1 MRTHQCAIGVFA
13 LFLATGCSS
22 TASKPAYTA
31 FEGLP
36 IPKGLAYQPA
46 DSTIIETQDIKAGR
60 VIYRGRIEPESL
72 AQSMRSTLEAD
83 GWRLVGSTLSA
94 QSGSTQ
100 FYDKS
105 GMSLQ
110 VRIWEGGAFS
120 WYTYVELAAIE
131 TTASRPASG
140 QMSVPGHEAI
150 PRIVPAPA
158 VTPAPSAV
166 PAPGLAPAQMPSAAV
181 EPVTP
186 GTTVT
191 R

>member
-1 MRTHQCAIGVFA
+1 MKTHQCAIGVFA
-13 LFLATGCSS
+13 LLLATGCAS
-22 TASKPAYTA
+22 TAPKPAYTA

-36 IPKGLAYQPA
+36 VPKGLEYRPA

-94 QSGSTQ
+94 QSGSAQ
-100 FYDKS
+100 LYEKS

-110 VRIWEGGAFS
+110 VRIWEGGIFS

-131 TTASRPASG
+131 MSASRPTS
-140 QMSVPGHEAI
+140 GHETI
-150 PRIVPAPA
+150 PKIVPAPA
-158 VTPAPSAV
+158 VTPVPSAV
-166 PAPGLAPAQMPSAAV
+166 PAPSLAPMPSASV
-181 EPVTP
+181 ESVTP
-186 GTTVT
+186 ASAVT

>member
-1 MRTHQCAIGVFA
+1 MKTHQCAIGVFA
-13 LFLATGCSS
+13 LLLATGCAS

-36 IPKGLAYQPA
+36 IPKGLEYQPA
-46 DSTIIETQDIKAGR
+46 DSTIIETHDIKAGR
-60 VIYRGRIEPESL
+60 VIYRGRIEPASL

-83 GWRLVGSTLSA
+83 GWRLIGSTLSA

-100 FYDKS
+100 LYEKS

-131 TTASRPASG
+131 MTASRPTSG
-140 QMSVPGHEAI
+140 YAPVPAPEAI
-150 PRIVPAPA
+150 PKIVPAPA
-158 VTPAPSAV
+158 VTPVPSVA
-166 PAPGLAPAQMPSAAV
+166 PAPGLTPMPSASA

-186 GTTVT
+186 AITVT

>member
-1 MRTHQCAIGVFA
+1 MRTYQCAIGVFA
-13 LFLATGCSS
+13 LLFATGCASS
-22 TASKPAYTA
+22 ASKPAYTA

-36 IPKGLAYQPA
+36 IPKGLEYQPA
-46 DSTIIETQDIKAGR
+46 DSTIIETHDIKAGR
-60 VIYRGRIEPESL
+60 VMYRGRIEPESL

-100 FYDKS
+100 LYDKS

-131 TTASRPASG
+131 MTASRPTSG
-140 QMSVPGHEAI
+140 Y
-150 PRIVPAPA
+150 APA
-158 VTPAPSAV
+158 LTPV
-166 PAPGLAPAQMPSAAV
+166 PSAAPV
-181 EPVTP
+181 PGLTPTPSASAEPVTP
-186 GTTVT
+186 PVT
-191 R
+191 IMR

>member
-1 MRTHQCAIGVFA
+1 MRTYQCAIGVFA
-13 LFLATGCSS
+13 LLFATGCSS

-36 IPKGLAYQPA
+36 IPKGLEYQPA
-46 DSTIIETQDIKAGR
+46 DSTIIETHDIKAGR
-60 VIYRGRIEPESL
+60 VMYRGRIEPESL

-100 FYDKS
+100 LYDKS

-131 TTASRPASG
+131 MTASRPTSG
-140 QMSVPGHEAI
+140 YAPVPAHEAI
-150 PRIVPAPA
+150 PKIVPAPA
-158 VTPAPSAV
+158 PPVTPSAAPV
-166 PAPGLAPAQMPSAAV
+166 PSLTPMPSASA

-186 GTTVT
+186 PVMIT

>member
-13 LFLATGCSS
+13 LLLATGCAS

-36 IPKGLAYQPA
+36 VPKGLEYRSA
-46 DSTIIETQDIKAGR
+46 DSTIIETQDVKAGR

-72 AQSMRSTLEAD
+72 AQSMRATLEAE
-83 GWRLVGSTLSA
+83 GWRLMGSTFSA

-100 FYDKS
+100 AYEKS
-105 GMSLQ
+105 GMTLQ
-110 VRIWEGGAFS
+110 VRIWEGGPFS
-120 WYTYVELAAIE
+120 WYTYVEMAAIE
-131 TTASRPASG
+131 MTTSRATPGLAP
-140 QMSVPGHEAI
+140 VPGPEGI
-150 PRIVPAPA
+150 PKIVPAPA
-158 VTPAPSAV
+158 VTPVPSAA
-166 PAPGLAPAQMPSAAV
+166 PAPGLAPRPSASV

-186 GTTVT
+186 AITIT

>member
-13 LFLATGCSS
+13 LLLATGCGS

-36 IPKGLAYQPA
+36 VPKGLEYRPA

-72 AQSMRSTLEAD
+72 AQSMRATLEAD
-83 GWRLVGSTLSA
+83 GWRLVGSTFSA

-100 FYDKS
+100 LYDKS

-131 TTASRPASG
+131 TTAGRPVSSQAP
-140 QMSVPGHEAI
+140 VPS
-150 PRIVPAPA
+150 PAPA
-158 VTPAPSAV
+158 LTPAPS
-166 PAPGLAPAQMPSAAV
+166 LAPMPSAAA

>member
-13 LFLATGCSS
+13 LLLATGCASS
-22 TASKPAYTA
+22 ASKPAYMA

-36 IPKGLAYQPA
+36 VPKGLQYRPA

-60 VIYRGRIEPESL
+60 VIYRGRIEQESL
-72 AQSMRSTLEAD
+72 AQSMRATLEAD
-83 GWRLVGSTLSA
+83 GWRLVGSTFSA

-100 FYDKS
+100 LYDKS

-110 VRIWEGGAFS
+110 VRIWEGGLFS

-140 QMSVPGHEAI
+140 QAPVPGPEAI
-150 PRIVPAPA
+150 PKIVPAPG
-158 VTPAPSAV
+158 VTPVPSAV
-166 PAPGLAPAQMPSAAV
+166 PAPSLVPMPSAAA
-181 EPVTP
+181 EPLTP
-186 GTTVT
+186 ATTIT

>member
-1 MRTHQCAIGVFA
+1 MKTYQCAIGVFA
-13 LFLATGCSS
+13 LLLTTGCAS

-36 IPKGLAYQPA
+36 VPKGLAYRPD
-46 DSTIIETQDIKAGR
+46 DSTIIETQDVKAGR

-72 AQSMRSTLEAD
+72 AHSMRSTLEAD
-83 GWRLVGSTLSA
+83 GWRLIGSTFSA

-100 FYDKS
+100 LYEKA

-110 VRIWEGGAFS
+110 VRIWEGGFLS

-131 TTASRPASG
+131 MTASRPASG
-140 QMSVPGHEAI
+140 HAPVPGPAAI
-150 PRIVPAPA
+150 PKIVPAPGM
-158 VTPAPSAV
+158 TPVPSAV
-166 PAPGLAPAQMPSAAV
+166 PTPSLAPMPSASV

-186 GTTVT
+186 AATVT